1 MVFNWPVNHPNFD
14 RPLRGVDLRRLS
26 KEGWKWLRHLCVKV
40 GCASFTEGGIVKPK
54 ATSIL

>member
-14 RPLRGVDLRRLS
+14 RPLRGVDLHGLS